1 MQPKFSEGQEES
13 TMMTTLNALV
23 KNGWELDEEQIG
35 VQKTYHLKT
44 YIKVLVENVTNR
56 HRLG

>member
-13 TMMTTLNALV
+13 TVMRKLNALV
-23 KNGWELDEEQIG
+23 KNGWELDEQIG

-44 YIKVLVENVTNR
+44 YTKVLVGNVTNR
-56 HRLG
+56 RRLG

>member
-1 MQPKFSEGQEES
+1 MQPKVSEGQEES
-13 TMMTTLNALV
+13 TVMRKLNALV
-23 KNGWELDEEQIG
+23 KNGWELDEDQIG

-44 YIKVLVENVTNR
+44 YTKVLVGNVTNR